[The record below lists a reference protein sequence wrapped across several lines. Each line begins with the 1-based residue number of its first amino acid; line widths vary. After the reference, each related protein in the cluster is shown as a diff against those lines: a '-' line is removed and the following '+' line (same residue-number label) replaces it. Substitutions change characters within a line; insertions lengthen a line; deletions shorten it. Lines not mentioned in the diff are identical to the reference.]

1 MTESL
6 KNKYL
11 EIERNRKVSTKEIDY
26 SERLLHTFNSALE
39 LFYNTKIN
47 KDSKVID
54 LGYGDGSFLKSLE
67 KNQIESKGYDFDTVN
82 FENEEI
88 PEASNSLDFITSNSV
103 IEHLSDATNLLKEAF
118 RILKPGGKLIL
129 ITPNFFYDYKNFY
142 DDPTHVNPF
151 TVEKLETM
159 LEMSGF
165 KNINVLPWIVMKNP
179 ILWKIPFSFF
189 FARYFLIARND
200 TRLPI
205 PKFLKGQT
213 KVMFSIAEKK
223 VMRNN
228 D

>member
-1 MTESL
+1 ME
-6 KNKYL
+6 N
-11 EIERNRKVSTKEIDY
+11 ERNRKVATKEIDNA
-26 SERLLHTFNSALE
+26 ERLLFTFNSALE
-39 LFYNTKIN
+39 LFYDTRID

-67 KNQIESKGYDFDTVN
+67 KNEIECKVYDYDTVN
-82 FENEEI
+82 FENGEI
-88 PEASNSLDFITSNSV
+88 PEIANSLDFITSNSV
-103 IEHLSDATNLLKEAF
+103 IEHLNDATNLLEEAF

-165 KNINVLPWIVMKNP
+165 KNINVLPWIVMKSP
-179 ILWKIPFSFF
+179 RLLYIPFSFL
-189 FARYFLIARND
+189 FARYCLIARND

-205 PKFLKGQT
+205 PKFLRGQT
-213 KVMFSIAEKK
+213 KVMFSIAEKST
-223 VMRNN
+223 
-228 D
+228 

>member
-1 MTESL
+1 MSDTLKSKYL
-6 KNKYL
+6 KN
-11 EIERNRKVSTKEIDY
+11 ERNRKVSIKEIDY
-26 SERLLHTFNSALE
+26 AERLLFTFNSALE
-39 LFYNTKIN
+39 LFYNTRIN

-67 KNQIESKGYDFDTVN
+67 RNQVESKGYDYDTVN

-88 PEASNSLDFITSNSV
+88 PEASNTYDFITSNSV
-103 IEHLSDATNLLKEAF
+103 IEHLSDATNLLKEAH

-151 TVEKLETM
+151 TIEKLETM

-165 KNINVLPWIVMKNP
+165 KNINVLPWIVMKSP
-179 ILWKIPFSFF
+179 VLWRIPFSFF

-200 TRLPI
+200 TQLPI

-213 KVMFSIAEKK
+213 KVMFSIAEKSGEE
-223 VMRNN
+223 
-228 D
+228 

>member
-1 MTESL
+1 MAEIL
-6 KNKYL
+6 KSRYMEN
-11 EIERNRKVSTKEIDY
+11 ERNRKVATKEIDNA
-26 SERLLHTFNSALE
+26 ERLLFTFNSALE
-39 LFYNTKIN
+39 LFYDTRID

-67 KNQIESKGYDFDTVN
+67 KNEIECKGYDYDTVN
-82 FENEEI
+82 FENGEI
-88 PEASNSLDFITSNSV
+88 PEIANSLDFITSNSV
-103 IEHLSDATNLLKEAF
+103 IEHLNDATNLLEEAF

-165 KNINVLPWIVMKNP
+165 KNINVLPWIVMKSP
-179 ILWKIPFSFF
+179 SLWKIPFSFF
-189 FARYFLIARND
+189 FARYCLIARND

-205 PKFLKGQT
+205 PKFLRGQT
-213 KVMFSIAEKK
+213 KVMFSIAEKST
-223 VMRNN
+223 
-228 D
+228 

>member
-1 MTESL
+1 MAEIL
-6 KNKYL
+6 KSRYMEN
-11 EIERNRKVSTKEIDY
+11 ERNRKVSAKEIDNA
-26 SERLLHTFNSALE
+26 ERLLFTFNSALE
-39 LFYNTKIN
+39 LFYNTKID

-67 KNQIESKGYDFDTVN
+67 KNEIECKGYDYDTVN
-82 FENEEI
+82 FENGEI
-88 PEASNSLDFITSNSV
+88 PEIANSLDFITSNSV
-103 IEHLSDATNLLKEAF
+103 IEHLNDATNLLEEAF
-118 RILKPGGKLIL
+118 RVLKPGGKLIL

-165 KNINVLPWIVMKNP
+165 KNINILPWIVMKSP
-179 ILWKIPFSFF
+179 VLWKIPFSFF

-205 PKFLKGQT
+205 PNFLKGKT
-213 KVMFSIAEKK
+213 KVMFSIAEKSGEEQ
-223 VMRNN
+223 
-228 D
+228 

>member
-1 MTESL
+1 MKDTL

-11 EIERNRKVSTKEIDY
+11 KTIRKTKISTKEIDN
-26 SERLLHTFNSALE
+26 SERVLNTFNSALE

-47 KDSKVID
+47 KDSKIID
-54 LGYGDGSFLKSLE
+54 LGYGDGSFLKALE

-82 FENEEI
+82 FENDEI
-88 PEASNSLDFITSNSV
+88 PEASNSLDFITCNSV
-103 IEHLSDATNLLKEAF
+103 IEHLNDATNLLEEAF

-129 ITPNFFYDYKNFY
+129 ITPNFFYDYENFY
-142 DDPTHVNPF
+142 DDPTHINPF
-151 TVEKLETM
+151 TIEKLKTI
-159 LEMSGF
+159 LEINNF
-165 KNINVLPWIVMKNP
+165 KNINILPWIVMKNP

-205 PKFLKGQT
+205 PKFLKGKT

-223 VMRNN
+223 I
-228 D
+228 

>member
-1 MTESL
+1 ME
-6 KNKYL
+6 N
-11 EIERNRKVSTKEIDY
+11 ERNRKVATKEIDNA
-26 SERLLHTFNSALE
+26 ERLLFTFNSALE
-39 LFYNTKIN
+39 LFYDTRID

-67 KNQIESKGYDFDTVN
+67 KNEIECKGYDYDTVN
-82 FENEEI
+82 FENGEI
-88 PEASNSLDFITSNSV
+88 PEIANSLDFITSNSV
-103 IEHLSDATNLLKEAF
+103 IEHLNDATNLLEEAF

-165 KNINVLPWIVMKNP
+165 KNINVLPWIVMKSP
-179 ILWKIPFSFF
+179 SLWKIPFSFF
-189 FARYFLIARND
+189 FARYCLIARND

-205 PKFLKGQT
+205 PKFLRGQT
-213 KVMFSIAEKK
+213 KVMFSIAEKST
-223 VMRNN
+223 
-228 D
+228 